1 MTDNRD
7 IYKTLL
13 VSQSG
18 KGKTYSFRNLNPETT
33 GFINTENK
41 PLPFKNRFKFHARP
55 LKFPGAL
62 QALKDYSANPEID
75 VIVIDSL
82 SAVMEMLLEECRA
95 NYRGFDIWSNYNQR
109 IGEYI
114 KLIKQA
120 PKEVFVTAHYET
132 LNLEGDQEK
141 RVKVKGKEW
150 EGVIEKEFTL
160 VLYADAKFKE
170 STADYFFRLAG
181 EGLSAKCPP
190 GIFGEG
196 TIKIQNDCQFILDKL
211 RDFTDYQPEARA
223 AVAAS
228 TESA

>member
-1 MTDNRD
+1 MTENRD
-7 IYKTLL
+7 IYKVLL

-18 KGKTYSFRNLNPETT
+18 KGKTYSFRNLNPTST

-41 PLPFKNRFKFHARP
+41 PLPFRNQFQFHARP
-55 LKFPGAL
+55 KKFAGAL
-62 QALKDYSANPEID
+62 AALQDYSKNDAID
-75 VIVIDSL
+75 CIVIDSL

-109 IGEYI
+109 IAEYI
-114 KLIKQA
+114 RAIKEA

-160 VLYADAKFKE
+160 VLYADAKFQDDKA
-170 STADYFFRLAG
+170 SYFFRLAG

-190 GIFGEG
+190 DIFGEG
-196 TIKIQNDCQFILDKL
+196 IIKIQNDCQYVLDKL
-211 RDFTDYQPEARA
+211 RDFTGYQRPA
-223 AVAAS
+223 
-228 TESA
+228 TI